1 MSRRILSLAAWLVA
15 TATSAVAFGAVSMSF
30 DAAAPTTGPDDQY
43 NFLDDATVP
52 GGTTP
57 GGGTY
62 NSQSYSDNGGPLG
75 QTFITPGAG
84 PGYVVNAISV
94 KSVGDAG
101 GGVFDAPNTLSLR
114 ISSVSGTN
122 LTPVTTSLLVPTLAG
137 NPTTAVGWLTF
148 SLSGAD
154 AAALLP
160 DAQYAFEIFSSNGW
174 FGVDATQGDAAYAGG
189 TAFNSA
195 GPVRSFTDTTLGNL
209 ANHGYDRT
217 FHVAL
222 RAVPEPMSGLLA
234 ACGLAGLLATR
245 RRC

>member
-15 TATSAVAFGAVSMSF
+15 TATSAAAWGAVSMSF
-30 DAAAPTTGPDDQY
+30 DAAAPATGPDDQF
-43 NFLDDATVP
+43 NFLDDAMVP
-52 GGTTP
+52 GGATP

-62 NSQSYSDNGGPLG
+62 NSQSYTDNVGPLG
-75 QTFITPGAG
+75 QTFTTPGAG
-84 PGYVVNAISV
+84 PGYQVNAISV

-101 GGVFDAPNTLSLR
+101 GGVFDAPNTFSLR
-114 ISSVSGTN
+114 ICAVSGTN
-122 LTPVTTSLLVPTLAG
+122 LTPVTTSLLIPTLAG
-137 NPTTAVGWLTF
+137 QPTGDVGWLTF
-148 SLSGAD
+148 ALSGAD
-154 AAALLP
+154 AASLAP
-160 DAQYAFEIFSSNGW
+160 GAQYAFEIFSSNGW

-195 GPVRSFTDTTLGNL
+195 GPGRSFTDATLGNL

-222 RAVPEPMSGLLA
+222 EVVPEPVAGLMA

-245 RRC
+245 RRR